1 MYRLRPQQQVPQ
13 SLRKRKSMQILKCLQ
28 MLLINANR
36 CVEVWLKGVC
46 VCNHVCGFGKLWKE
60 SPCPCCKLLLVCRQT
75 TASLPPEEPVVVV
88 KMSFHTPSTRRAD
101 VGHMDDV
108 LMMILLLFLQK
119 QN

>member
-1 MYRLRPQQQVPQ
+1 MSRAQ
-13 SLRKRKSMQILKCLQ
+13 S
-28 MLLINANR
+28 
-36 CVEVWLKGVC
+36 
-46 VCNHVCGFGKLWKE
+46 GKDG
-60 SPCPCCKLLLVCRQT
+60 SDP
-75 TASLPPEEPVVVV
+75 SLPPEEPVVVV